1 MSKANSSASTTRAA
15 IPRVVAGSAEMA
27 ITYPL
32 WHDYFRTPAL
42 RESLPLWLWPVVLA
56 YWLLGSW
63 GSRRPPLVRSP
74 HGQRLPECR

>member
-1 MSKANSSASTTRAA
+1 LSKANSSASTTRAA

-56 YWLLGSW
+56 
-63 GSRRPPLVRSP
+63 
-74 HGQRLPECR
+74 